1 MRRVNPAPAPG
12 LIIAALRS
20 GAGKTT
26 LALGLMRALSRQG
39 LSVAPVKCGPDYID
53 PAFHAAATGRPSFNL
68 DAWAMDE
75 ALITH
80 LADRAAERADLVIA
94 EGAMGLFDGAPPL
107 DFASG
112 AASDIARLTAW
123 PVVLVLDVSGQ
134 GQSAAALA
142 RGAALHDP
150 HVALAG
156 VVLNKVASERH
167 RKLCSDAIEAAGV
180 RVFGALPRTKTVAL
194 PERHL
199 GLVQAAETEGLTARL
214 EELADFAGAHVD
226 LEAIRGCAV
235 PAAAVAPEIRD
246 FPPPPPGQRVAI
258 ARDAAFSF
266 HYPHLLH
273 AWREAGAELRFFSP
287 LADEAP
293 DENCDF
299 CWLPG
304 GYPELHAGRIAAA
317 RGFLE
322 GLRSFARTRPVHGE
336 CGGYMVLGDGLVDA
350 EGQRHAMAGLL
361 RLETSFSQRKLALG
375 YRRAALA
382 APHALGDEGALLY
395 GHEFH
400 YAVTLREDG
409 SAFARVRDAY
419 ETKIRPCGL
428 REGTVSGSFF
438 HLLATKKGATDKAAA
453 RV

>member
-1 MRRVNPAPAPG
+1 MNPAPAPG

-26 LALGLMRALSRQG
+26 LALGVMRGLTRQG

-68 DAWAMDE
+68 DAWAMYE
-75 ALITH
+75 GLISH
-80 LADRAAERADLVIA
+80 LAARAAEGADLVIA

-112 AASDIARLTAW
+112 SAADIARLTGW
-123 PVVLVLDVSGQ
+123 PVVLILDVSGQ

-150 HVALAG
+150 DVALAG

-167 RKLCSDAIEAAGV
+167 RKLCAEAIEAAGI
-180 RVFGALPRTKTVAL
+180 RVFGALPRTRTVAL

-199 GLVQAAETEGLTARL
+199 GLVQAAETEGLAARL
-214 EELADFAGAHVD
+214 EELADFAAAHVD
-226 LEAIRGCAV
+226 LEAMRACAASK
-235 PAAAVAPEIRD
+235 AAAPTTRD
-246 FPPPPPGQRVAI
+246 FLPPPGQRIAI

-293 DENCDF
+293 PENCDF
-299 CWLPG
+299 CWLAG

-317 RGFLE
+317 RSFLE
-322 GLRSFARTRPVHGE
+322 GLRNFARTRPVHGE
-336 CGGYMVLGDGLVDA
+336 CGGYMVLGDGLADA

-361 RLETSFSQRKLALG
+361 RLETSFWQRKLALG

-382 APHALGDEGALLY
+382 KPNALGGEGAVLY

-409 SAFARVRDAY
+409 EAFAWVRDAY
-419 ETKIRPCGL
+419 DSKIRPCGL
-428 REGTVSGSFF
+428 REGAVSGSFF

>member
-26 LALGLMRALSRQG
+26 LALGLMRALTRPG
-39 LSVAPVKCGPDYID
+39 LSVAAVKCGPDYID

-68 DAWAMDE
+68 DAWAMND
-75 ALITH
+75 AFISH
-80 LADRAAERADLVIA
+80 LAARAAEGADLVIA

-112 AASDIARLTAW
+112 SAADIARLTGW
-123 PVVLVLDVSGQ
+123 PVVLILDVSGQ
-134 GQSAAALA
+134 GQSAAAIA

-150 HVALAG
+150 KVTIAG

-167 RKLCSDAIEAAGV
+167 RKLCTDAIKAVGIP
-180 RVFGALPRTKTVAL
+180 VFGALPRTKTVAL

-199 GLVQAAETEGLTARL
+199 GLVQAVETEGLAVRL
-214 EELADFAGAHVD
+214 EELADFVAAHVD
-226 LEAIRGCAV
+226 LEAIRACAAPTAAA
-235 PAAAVAPEIRD
+235 PAAQRLQ
-246 FPPPPPGQRVAI
+246 PPGQRIAL

-273 AWREAGAELRFFSP
+273 AWREAGAELCFFSP

-293 DENCDF
+293 PENCDF
-299 CWLPG
+299 CWLAG
-304 GYPELHAGRIAAA
+304 GYPELHAGRIADA
-317 RGFLE
+317 RNFLE
-322 GLRSFARTRPVHGE
+322 GLGNFARSRRVHGE

-350 EGQRHAMAGLL
+350 EGRRHAMAGLL
-361 RLETSFSQRKLALG
+361 RLETSFAQRKLALG

-409 SAFARVRDAY
+409 DAFTWVRDAY
-419 ETKIRPCGL
+419 ETKTRPYGL

>member
-1 MRRVNPAPAPG
+1 VNPAPAPG

-26 LALGLMRALSRQG
+26 LALGVMRALTRQG

-75 ALITH
+75 GLISH
-80 LADRAAERADLVIA
+80 LAARAAERADLVIA

-107 DFASG
+107 DYASG
-112 AASDIARLTAW
+112 AAADIARLTGW
-123 PVVLVLDVSGQ
+123 PVVLILDVSGQ

-150 HVALAG
+150 NVALAG

-167 RKLCSDAIEAAGV
+167 RKLCSDAVEAAGV
-180 RVFGALPRTKTVAL
+180 RVFGALPRAKTVAL

-199 GLVQAAETEGLTARL
+199 GLVQAAETEGLAARL
-214 EELADFAGAHVD
+214 EELADFAMAHVD
-226 LEAIRGCAV
+226 LEGIRSCAA
-235 PAAAVAPEIRD
+235 PTAAAPATGES
-246 FPPPPPGQRVAI
+246 PPKPPGQRIAI

-266 HYPHLLH
+266 QYPHLLQT
-273 AWREAGAELRFFSP
+273 WREAGAELSFFSP

-293 DENCDF
+293 PENSDF
-299 CWLPG
+299 CWLAG

-317 RGFLE
+317 QSFLE
-322 GLRSFARTRPVHGE
+322 GLRDFARSRPVHGE

-350 EGQRHAMAGLL
+350 EGRRHAMAGLV

-382 APHALGDEGALLY
+382 APHVLGDEGAVLY

-400 YAVTLREDG
+400 YAVTLREEG
-409 SAFARVRDAY
+409 AAFAWVRDAY
-419 ETKIRPCGL
+419 ETKTRPCGL

>member
-1 MRRVNPAPAPG
+1 VNPTPAPG

-26 LALGLMRALSRQG
+26 LALGVMRAFTRQG

-75 ALITH
+75 AFIAH
-80 LADRAAERADLVIA
+80 LAARAGERADLVIA

-112 AASDIARLTAW
+112 AAADIARLTGW

-134 GQSAAALA
+134 GQSAAAIA

-167 RKLCSDAIEAAGV
+167 HKLCADAITAAGIP
-180 RVFGALPRTKTVAL
+180 VFGALPRTKTLAL

-199 GLVQAAETEGLTARL
+199 GLVQAAETEGLAARL
-214 EELADFAGAHVD
+214 EELADFAAAHVD
-226 LEAIRGCAV
+226 LQAIRACAA
-235 PAAAVAPEIRD
+235 PAAFTPTTRD
-246 FPPPPPGQRVAI
+246 FLLPPPGQRIAI

-266 HYPHLLH
+266 LYPHLLH
-273 AWREAGAELRFFSP
+273 AWRQAGAELCFFSP

-293 DENCDF
+293 PENCDF

-304 GYPELHAGRIAAA
+304 GYPELHAGRISAA
-317 RGFLE
+317 RSFLE
-322 GLRSFARTRPVHGE
+322 GLRDFARTRPVHGE

-350 EGQRHAMAGLL
+350 EGRRHAMAGLL

-382 APHALGDEGALLY
+382 SPHALGSEGAILY

-409 SAFARVRDAY
+409 DAFAWVQDAY
-419 ETKIRPCGL
+419 ETNLRPCGL
-428 REGTVSGSFF
+428 REGAVSGSFF
-438 HLLATKKGATDKAAA
+438 HLLATKKGATDKAVA